1 MKYIIMCG
9 GHYATT
15 SIPKQLYTVNG
26 ERIVL
31 RTIRLLKECGV
42 EDIAISSHNPIF
54 KRFGVPVLSHEN
66 KFRWN
71 GEVVE
76 EGAWVD
82 AFYPTSSPACYILGD
97 VYFSPE
103 AIKKIVETK
112 TKDIEF
118 FASAPPYS
126 KNYIKNYAEP
136 FAFKVENQEHFQN
149 AILMTKKLQSEF
161 NRHPIAWELWQVIK
175 GTPLNKIDYTNYTV
189 INDYTTD
196 IDIEKEALELDRL
209 LRKLK

>member
-9 GHYATT
+9 GRYNGF
-15 SIPKQLYTVNG
+15 SVPKQLLPVGG

-31 RTIRLLKECGV
+31 RTVRLLKECGV
-42 EDIAISSHNPIF
+42 KDIAISSNHPIF
-54 KRFGVPVLSHEN
+54 KRLGVPVISHEN
-66 KFRWN
+66 N
-71 GEVVE
+71 YSESGE
-76 EGAWVD
+76 GMWLD
-82 AFYPTSSPACYILGD
+82 AFYPTNMPACYLFGD
-97 VYFSPE
+97 VVFSPE

-149 AILMTKKLQSEF
+149 AIFMTKKLQSEF
-161 NRHPIAWELWQVIK
+161 KRHPIAWELWQVIK